1 MPLLTVWKGFQ
12 ATRFPQIIYD
22 GENYKWGFQIQE
34 SAQRQ
39 KWFKLDLDPSQVR
52 DSPLI
57 AKYHDPLAA
66 PPSYDSAEKPT
77 KDYLTALRE
86 HTERVL
92 RHNIPE
98 SALLSTPIE
107 YIITVPA
114 VWSDMAQAKTRA
126 CAEAAGMGAGAALHT
141 LFPSLRQQLCTL

>member
-1 MPLLTVWKGFQ
+1 MPLLRIWKVSQ
-12 ATRFPQIIYD
+12 ATKSPRKYSSLHDHDRRLKLTVRREIVYE
-22 GENYKWGFQIQE
+22 GENYKWGFQIPE

-57 AKYHDPLAA
+57 SKYHDPLAA
-66 PPSYDSAEKPT
+66 PTSYDSVEKLI

-92 RHNIPE
+92 RYKVAE

-107 YIITVPA
+107 YIVCSA
-114 VWSDMAQAKTRA
+114 VRRTKHAT
-126 CAEAAGMGAGAALHT
+126 G
-141 LFPSLRQQLCTL
+141 LF